1 MAALS
6 VASEKGSNSHDRV
19 VAYTRM
25 CPSGLAGKY
34 LCRKGLRLRIQAH
47 MSDKPGSACGVRQ
60 MKPRLFHL
68 SPGSGHDDRLEADR
82 SHGRREDRENTVELL
97 AGASAELVAMR
108 TIFAADQMGL
118 PASTMHVLS
127 SGVAGTMAANRTGV
141 QMDTLRN
148 PLLARVLTLR
158 VYVFLGAMPFAA
170 GLFVTMHVFGVR

>member
-1 MAALS
+1 
-6 VASEKGSNSHDRV
+6 
-19 VAYTRM
+19 
-25 CPSGLAGKY
+25 
-34 LCRKGLRLRIQAH
+34 

-118 PASTMHVLS
+118 PASTMHILS
-127 SGVAGTMAANRTGV
+127 SGVAGTMAANRSGV

-148 PLLARVLTLR
+148 LLLARVLTLR